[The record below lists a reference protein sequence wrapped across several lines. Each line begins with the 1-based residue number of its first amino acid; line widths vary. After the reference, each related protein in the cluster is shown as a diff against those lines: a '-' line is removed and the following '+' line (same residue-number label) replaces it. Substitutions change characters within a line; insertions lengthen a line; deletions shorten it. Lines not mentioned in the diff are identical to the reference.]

1 MMPSFLRRFNE
12 PTAELKIS
20 MLQNKKIVRTALWV
34 SFLACSPTS
43 AWAKSLEWK
52 FAVGNAYQVK
62 LEQAVEQTT
71 IILLQP
77 VQAKTTIEMEVLWKI
92 TAIRPNGDAELS
104 QTLERLSLQVE
115 SADAV
120 DVDYDSA
127 REEQTTESATAL
139 HQSIAPLLNTPVQ
152 VIMRPD
158 GQIVEVKATEESL
171 EKLRGAGGSVK
182 LRAALSP
189 EGLQNMLALIS
200 TPLPPDEVE
209 PGDEWTF
216 ERKAGAG
223 GQEVSVTHNF
233 KYQGSEP
240 LDGIELDKIG
250 FSTTLTPVPGKAT
263 ASELKIQS
271 QDSLGSMWFDA
282 TAGFPIRCEQTQTL
296 VTTKKIREFTAE
308 VTANSKTICTVTRQP

>member
-1 MMPSFLRRFNE
+1 
-12 PTAELKIS
+12 

-34 SFLACSPTS
+34 SFLACLPTSTS

-71 IILLQP
+71 TILLQP

-139 HQSIAPLLNTPVQ
+139 HQSIAQLLNTPVQ

-171 EKLRGAGGSVK
+171 EKLRGVGGSVK

-209 PGDEWTF
+209 PGDEWT
-216 ERKAGAG
+216 
-223 GQEVSVTHNF
+223 
-233 KYQGSEP
+233 
-240 LDGIELDKIG
+240 
-250 FSTTLTPVPGKAT
+250 
-263 ASELKIQS
+263 
-271 QDSLGSMWFDA
+271 
-282 TAGFPIRCEQTQTL
+282 
-296 VTTKKIREFTAE
+296 
-308 VTANSKTICTVTRQP
+308 

>member
-1 MMPSFLRRFNE
+1 
-12 PTAELKIS
+12 
-20 MLQNKKIVRTALWV
+20 MLQNKKIIRIALWV
-34 SFLACSPTS
+34 SFLACLPPPTS
-43 AWAKSLEWK
+43 ASAKSLEWK

-71 IILLQP
+71 TILLQP

-104 QTLERLSLQVE
+104 QTLERLSLQVQ

-182 LRAALSP
+182 HLSRPMKLSLEMNGRLNARQVLVGKKCRLPTISSTKVPSPSTALNSTK
-189 EGLQNMLALIS
+189 LAS
-200 TPLPPDEVE
+200 
-209 PGDEWTF
+209 
-216 ERKAGAG
+216 
-223 GQEVSVTHNF
+223 
-233 KYQGSEP
+233 
-240 LDGIELDKIG
+240 
-250 FSTTLTPVPGKAT
+250 
-263 ASELKIQS
+263 
-271 QDSLGSMWFDA
+271 
-282 TAGFPIRCEQTQTL
+282 
-296 VTTKKIREFTAE
+296 
-308 VTANSKTICTVTRQP
+308 RQP

>member
-1 MMPSFLRRFNE
+1 
-12 PTAELKIS
+12 

-34 SFLACSPTS
+34 SFLACLPTSTS

-139 HQSIAPLLNTPVQ
+139 HQSIAPLLNTPV
-152 VIMRPD
+152 
-158 GQIVEVKATEESL
+158 
-171 EKLRGAGGSVK
+171 
-182 LRAALSP
+182 
-189 EGLQNMLALIS
+189 
-200 TPLPPDEVE
+200 
-209 PGDEWTF
+209 
-216 ERKAGAG
+216 
-223 GQEVSVTHNF
+223 
-233 KYQGSEP
+233 
-240 LDGIELDKIG
+240 
-250 FSTTLTPVPGKAT
+250 
-263 ASELKIQS
+263 
-271 QDSLGSMWFDA
+271 
-282 TAGFPIRCEQTQTL
+282 
-296 VTTKKIREFTAE
+296 
-308 VTANSKTICTVTRQP
+308 